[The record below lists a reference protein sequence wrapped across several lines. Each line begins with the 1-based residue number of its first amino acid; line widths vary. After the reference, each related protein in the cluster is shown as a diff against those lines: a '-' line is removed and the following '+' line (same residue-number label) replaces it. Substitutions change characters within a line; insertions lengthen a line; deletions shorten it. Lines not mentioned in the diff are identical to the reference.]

1 MGLRSLWCRVLPGI
15 VLLAGCDVLLLS
27 PACASHDQFANYE
40 RRGEAFAALVQT
52 L

>member
-1 MGLRSLWCRVLPGI
+1 VREA
-15 VLLAGCDVLLLS
+15 AGRAREGDVLLLS

-40 RRGEAFAALVQT
+40 RRGEAFAALVRT